1 MALQLV
7 VVWLYGGLAL
17 AGLLFQSVLPSNVR
31 ILVYPLSA
39 VLGFLSVR
47 LPLYALLAFNVGMIG
62 RAVVGRYWHC
72 VAIEAAAM
80 LLGIAVGFLVL

>member
-1 MALQLV
+1 MALELA
-7 VVWLYGGLAL
+7 VVWLYGLCVL
-17 AGLLFQSVLPSNVR
+17 AGFIFQSVLPSNVR

-47 LPLYALLAFNVGMIG
+47 LPLYALLAFNIGMVG

-72 VAIEAAAM
+72 VAIEAAAL
-80 LLGIAVGFLVL
+80 LLGIAVAFFV

>member
-1 MALQLV
+1 MALELA
-7 VVWLYGGLAL
+7 VVWLYGLYAL

-47 LPLYALLAFNVGMIG
+47 LPLYAPIAFNVGMIG
-62 RAVVGRYWHC
+62 RAAVGKYWHC
-72 VAIEAAAM
+72 VALETAAL
-80 LLGIAVGFLVL
+80 LLGIAVASFV